1 MKIITF
7 QYNKRASAIIRGDAT
22 RQENGTEIN
31 LQLVNHFMVNG
42 YEDRLLWEE
51 AASLRLGK
59 NRDYAILGVW
69 Q

>member
-7 QYNKRASAIIRGDAT
+7 QYNKSASAIIRGDAT
-22 RQENGTEIN
+22 RREKGTEIN
-31 LQLVNHFMVNG
+31 LQLVNHCMTNS
-42 YEDRLLWEE
+42 YEDWLLWEE